1 MKRTRLSL
9 LACAVAAV
17 AVVASTAGS
26 ATAGESAGS
35 GQEQRASAEY
45 SVLNVRTAQQ
55 RNAIAATGA
64 AINGAEDSRTLIT
77 ATPAEVAKIRA
88 LGLKVVAEAT
98 VPTDRGGMGA
108 QDFPSADSGYH
119 NYAEMTQVID
129 QAVAAHPGII
139 TKQVIGKSYQ
149 GRDLYAVKISDNA
162 ATDENE
168 PEVLFTHH
176 QHAREHITV
185 EMAVYL
191 VNLFTDN
198 YSTDS
203 KIKSLVDSREIWIL
217 PDLNPD
223 GGEYDISTGAYKS
236 WRKNRQ
242 PNSGSSYVGTDLNRN
257 WDYKWGCCGG
267 SSTSTSSETYRGPA
281 PGSAPEVST
290 VQNFVKSRVVGGK
303 QQIVT
308 AIDFHSYSE
317 LVMWPFG
324 WTQEQVVPGMTRDE
338 YTTFSTLG
346 KAMAQTNGY
355 TPEQDSALYITD
367 GAIDDYLWGAHK
379 IWAFTFEMYPTGS
392 SGGGFYPPDEVINR
406 ETARNKAAVLYF
418 LDYSDCPPRAI
429 GKTCG
434 SDPNPPTGKV
444 FENANNVNIP
454 DAGAAITSD
463 IAVTGVTGNAPA
475 TLKVDVDV
483 KHTYR
488 GDVVLD
494 LVAPDGS
501 TYRLKNSS
509 TSDSADNILA
519 TYTVNASTEVAN
531 GTWKLKAQ
539 DVAAQDT
546 GYIDSW
552 KLTF

>member
-1 MKRTRLSL
+1 MKRTRFTL
-9 LACAVAAV
+9 LAAITVAA
-17 AVVASTAGS
+17 AVVVSTGGVASG
-26 ATAGESAGS
+26 
-35 GQEQRASAEY
+35 GQQAQAEQRATAEY
-45 SVLNVRTAQQ
+45 AVSGVRTVQQ
-55 RNAIAATGA
+55 RSAIAATGA
-64 AINGAEDSRTLIT
+64 AVNGREDSRLLIT

-88 LGLKVVAEAT
+88 LGFGVVADAA
-98 VPTDRGGMGA
+98 PPGDRGGAGA
-108 QDFPSADSGYH
+108 LDFPSADAGYH
-119 NYAEMTQVID
+119 NYAEMVAELNK
-129 QAVAAHPGII
+129 AVTDHPGLIS
-139 TKQVIGKSYQ
+139 KQVIGKSYQ
-149 GRDLYAVKISDNA
+149 NRDLYAFKISDNA

-198 YSTDS
+198 YATDS
-203 KIKSLVDSREIWIL
+203 RIKGLVDSREIWVL

-223 GGEYDISTGAYKS
+223 GGEYDIATGSYRS

-242 PNSGSSYVGTDLNRN
+242 PNSGSSAVGTDLNRN
-257 WDYKWGCCGG
+257 WDFKWGCCGG
-267 SSTSTSSETYRGPA
+267 SSTSPSSDTYRGPS

-303 QQIVT
+303 QQLST
-308 AIDFHSYSE
+308 AIDFHSYGE

-324 WTQEQVVPGMTRDE
+324 WTYDQVVPGMTRDE
-338 YTTFSTLG
+338 YNTFQTLG
-346 KAMAQTNGY
+346 KSMAATNGY
-355 TPEQDSALYITD
+355 TPEQDSTLYITD

-392 SGGGFYPPDEVINR
+392 SGGGFYPPDEVISR
-406 ETARNKAAVLYF
+406 ETARNKAAVLNL

-429 GKTCG
+429 GKTCDG
-434 SDPNPPTGKV
+434 TPPDPGGKV
-444 FENANNVNIP
+444 FENADNVNIP

-463 IAVTGVTGNAPA
+463 IVVSGVTGNAPA
-475 TLKVDVDV
+475 ALKVDVDV

-501 TYRLKNSS
+501 AYRLKNSS
-509 TSDSADNILA
+509 TSDSADNIIA

-531 GTWKLKAQ
+531 GTWKLRAQ
-539 DVAAQDT
+539 DTYRSDT

>member
-1 MKRTRLSL
+1 MKRTRFTLF
-9 LACAVAAV
+9 AAIAVAA
-17 AVVASTAGS
+17 AVVVSTGGVASG
-26 ATAGESAGS
+26 
-35 GQEQRASAEY
+35 GQPGAAQARASAEY
-45 SVLNVRTAQQ
+45 SVSGVRTAPQ
-55 RNAIAATGA
+55 RSAIAATGA
-64 AINGAEDSRTLIT
+64 AINGTEDSRLLIT
-77 ATPAEVAKIRA
+77 ATPAEAAKIRA
-88 LGLKVVAEAT
+88 LGYTVVADAAP
-98 VPTDRGGMGA
+98 PTDRGA
-108 QDFPSADSGYH
+108 QGTMDFPSADAGYH
-119 NYAEMTQVID
+119 NYAEM
-129 QAVAAHPGII
+129 VAELNKAITDHPGLIS
-139 TKQVIGKSYQ
+139 KQVIGKSYQ
-149 GRDLYAVKISDNA
+149 NRDLYAIKISDNV

-185 EMAVYL
+185 EMAIYL
-191 VNLFTDN
+191 LNLFTDS
-198 YSTDS
+198 YATDS
-203 KIKSLVDSREIWIL
+203 RIKGLVDTREIWIL

-223 GGEYDISTGAYKS
+223 GGEYDIATGSYRS

-242 PNSGSSYVGTDLNRN
+242 PNSGSSAVGTDLNRN
-257 WDYKWGCCGG
+257 WDFKWGCCGG
-267 SSTSTSSETYRGPA
+267 SSTSPSSDTYRGPSA
-281 PGSAPEVST
+281 GSAPEVST

-303 QQIVT
+303 QQIST

-324 WTQEQVVPGMTRDE
+324 WTYDQVVPGMTRAE
-338 YTTFSTLG
+338 YNTFQTLG

-392 SGGGFYPPDEVINR
+392 AGGGFYPPDEVISR
-406 ETARNKAAVLYF
+406 ETSRNKAAVLHL
-418 LDYSDCPPRAI
+418 LDYSDCPPRAT
-429 GKTCG
+429 GGTCG
-434 SDPNPPTGKV
+434 TTPPDPGGKV
-444 FENANNVNIP
+444 FENTADVQIP
-454 DAGAAITSD
+454 DAGAAVTSD
-463 IAVTGVTGNAPA
+463 VTVTGVSGNAPA
-475 TLKVDVDV
+475 ALKVDVDV

-509 TSDSADNILA
+509 TSDSADNIIA

-531 GTWKLKAQ
+531 GTWKLRAQ
-539 DVAAQDT
+539 DTYRSDT